1 MYLRARNDLRA
12 LFALLAVWLLCGGLA
27 TAEMLEVRVVG
38 PDRQP
43 VPDVAVFVEQVGVP
57 ARASSLQKATMD
69 QRDSNFVPHI
79 LVVRKGA
86 DVDFPN
92 SDAIAHH
99 VYSFSKPNDFVLPLY
114 KGVSPEPVRFEYDGI
129 VTVGCNIHDGM
140 LGYIVVVNTEVYGMT
155 GVEGTVVLNVDEGA
169 SEYKVRVWSPR
180 IRDSR
185 TPLEITISAGDSLTA
200 VFALKKNLRAA
211 HTHHTES
218 VSWDGYD

>member
-1 MYLRARNDLRA
+1 MYLRAKNDLRA
-12 LFALLAVWLLCGGLA
+12 LFSLLAVWLLCGGPV

-38 PDRQP
+38 PDQQP
-43 VPDVAVFVEQVGVP
+43 VPNVAVFVEQSGVP
-57 ARASSLQKATMD
+57 ARTSSLQKATLD

-79 LVVRKGA
+79 LVVQKGA
-86 DVDFPN
+86 HVDFPN
-92 SDAIAHH
+92 SDVIAHH

-114 KGVSPEPVRFEYDGI
+114 KGAPPEPVHFKHDGV

-155 GVEGTVVLNVDEGA
+155 GMEGKVVLNVDESA

-185 TPLEITISAGDSLTA
+185 APLETTISAGDSLSV
-200 VFALKKNLRAA
+200 VFVLKKNLRAA
-211 HTHHTES
+211 HTHNTES
-218 VSWDGYD
+218 VSWDDYD